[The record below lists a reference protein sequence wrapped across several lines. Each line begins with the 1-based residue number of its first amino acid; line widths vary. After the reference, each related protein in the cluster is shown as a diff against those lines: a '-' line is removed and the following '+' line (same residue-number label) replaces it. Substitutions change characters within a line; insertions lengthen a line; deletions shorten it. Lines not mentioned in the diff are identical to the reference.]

1 MLLFYLSGKI
11 AATTGHSAWISSV
24 TSRHRVS
31 ELRGRSDAIVVG
43 GNTIRK
49 DGKFHHFCCNCLL
62 LLSIAQVFN
71 GSSFFYWSILCCPLH

>member
-11 AATTGHSAWISSV
+11 ATTTGHSAWISSV

-31 ELRGRSDAIVVG
+31 ELRGRSDAIIVG

-49 DGKFHHFCCNCLL
+49 DGEFHHLSYNCLVVEYRT
-62 LLSIAQVFN
+62 S
-71 GSSFFYWSILCCPLH
+71 C